1 MKALATTEL
10 TQAYALIRTKKPFEE
25 VKDDETVEETTER
38 MKRAF
43 IAANTQAYVLKP
55 RLILMSK
62 AFLQEAEETLDQV
75 TFSSPAVHPVPG
87 PLTQEQDTIAHA
99 LSAWRVMQLWHGAYG
114 KEALLYKEAMYLSF
128 EKTDPR
134 AFDSPVLS
142 LVFMSGRNAEH
153 RSAATGRVHSLGTM
167 ARTALFAPP
176 TERSWLTTESPLLGN
191 MCLVYML
198 LHGTRDTTVL
208 KLAHKSVKHN
218 VRFCGWLVLTWGD
231 AMLQVL
237 DEEVYADEKA
247 ADYLLIKREHFYR
260 NHPKA
265 RKTLTIMTREPSLRF
280 FRGVDMVDTQ
290 QWTQGFELEDPLGT
304 VAPLYL

>member
-134 AFDSPVLS
+134 AFDS
-142 LVFMSGRNAEH
+142 
-153 RSAATGRVHSLGTM
+153 
-167 ARTALFAPP
+167 
-176 TERSWLTTESPLLGN
+176 
-191 MCLVYML
+191 
-198 LHGTRDTTVL
+198 
-208 KLAHKSVKHN
+208 
-218 VRFCGWLVLTWGD
+218 
-231 AMLQVL
+231 
-237 DEEVYADEKA
+237 
-247 ADYLLIKREHFYR
+247 
-260 NHPKA
+260 
-265 RKTLTIMTREPSLRF
+265 
-280 FRGVDMVDTQ
+280 
-290 QWTQGFELEDPLGT
+290 
-304 VAPLYL
+304 